1 MTYPAPKYLKEDPWF
16 GTPVLSEKQLQYKEM
31 DQMEARIEEVLDRE
45 ITGTT
50 SVVEP
55 PNIHEIMYNMSV
67 GGKAT
72 TLQLDP
78 MPKLGGGSE
87 SIQSGPGGWQSGT
100 GYNQF
105 RRSND

>member
-31 DQMEARIEEVLDRE
+31 DEMRARIETVLDRQL
-45 ITGTT
+45 TGTP
-50 SVVEP
+50 SFKEP
-55 PNIHEIMYNMSV
+55 ENIHEIMYNMSV
-67 GGKAT
+67 ASNAT
-72 TLQLDP
+72 TIQLDP

-87 SIQSGPGGWQSGT
+87 EIQSGPGGWQSGT

-105 RRSND
+105 RSL